1 MLTVITFLPMVGG
14 ALLLAARAD
23 ARTSRLIALVTVLVE
38 LGLTIAMYAIYSA
51 SDGGY
56 KFVQRADWAPAFDI
70 QFLVG
75 VDGLSAPL
83 VLLNGI
89 LGVAA
94 VLVSWN
100 VTERARH
107 YFMWLLVLQ
116 AAVMGVFVS
125 LDLILFFVFWE
136 LELVPMFFLISMWGT
151 GRREYSAMK
160 FLIFTFLGS
169 AFMFTAILALY
180 FSLPGAERTFDMTA
194 LIHKDLTDLIVPSSM
209 VFSGFLIAFAVKL
222 PIFPLHTWLPDAH
235 TDAPTAVSVMLAG
248 VLLKMGG
255 YGLLRINAGMFP
267 DELVAAAP
275 LLATLAVVNVLYGAF
290 IVMRQTDLKRL
301 VAYSSVSHMG
311 FVVLGL
317 ASAGASAG
325 QLNAAGLNGA
335 ALQLFTHGTITGLL
349 FVVVGLVYDR
359 AHTRHIPDMGGM
371 AKQMPLIAIGFMI
384 AGLASLGLPTTS
396 GFVAEIMVFLGAF
409 PAYKLATA
417 LAAFGV
423 VLAAGYI
430 LWTAQR
436 TMFGPR
442 VERWDGLSDA
452 KLVDIGAMAVLIVP
466 IFAVGIYPAIVT
478 DIFDAGL
485 VPIMAR
491 LGG

>member
-1 MLTVITFLPMVGG
+1 MAVGRGARVARLTALAVVVAELVLTLVLFALYDRDADGYDFVRGG
-14 ALLLAARAD
+14 D
-23 ARTSRLIALVTVLVE
+23 WI
-38 LGLTIAMYAIYSA
+38 SA
-51 SDGGY
+51 
-56 KFVQRADWAPAFDI
+56 FNI
-70 QFLVG
+70 QYLVG
-75 VDGLSAPL
+75 VDGLSVPL

-94 VLVSWN
+94 VLVSWG
-100 VTERARH
+100 VTHRTRE

-116 AAVMGVFVS
+116 SAVMGVFIS
-125 LDLILFFVFWE
+125 LDLLLFFVFWE
-136 LELVPMFFLISMWGT
+136 VELVPMFFLISMWGT

-169 AFMFTAILALY
+169 AFMFVAILALY
-180 FSLPGAERTFDMTA
+180 FSLPERTFDMRVLADQELTG
-194 LIHKDLTDLIVPSSM
+194 LILPASVIFT
-209 VFSGFLIAFAVKL
+209 GFLIAFAVKL

-255 YGLLRINAGMFP
+255 YGLLRINAGIFP
-267 DELVAAAP
+267 NELMDFAP

-290 IVMRQTDLKRL
+290 VVMRQTDLKRL
-301 VAYSSVSHMG
+301 IAYSSVSHMG

-317 ASAGASAG
+317 ASVQATDAGVNG
-325 QLNAAGLNGA
+325 VGLNGA
-335 ALQLFTHGTITGLL
+335 AMQLFTHGTITGLL
-349 FVVVGLVYDR
+349 FVVVGLVYER

-371 AKQMPLIAIGFMI
+371 AKQMPLIAVGFLI
-384 AGLASLGLPTTS
+384 AGLASLGLPLTS
-396 GFVAEIMVFLGAF
+396 GFVAELLVFLGTFAV
-409 PAYKLATA
+409 YKVATA

-442 VERWDGLSDA
+442 LARWDGLGDA
-452 KLVDIGAMAVLIVP
+452 KIVDVGAMAVLIIP
-466 IFAVGIYPAIVT
+466 IFVVGIYPKVLT
-478 DIFDAGL
+478 DVFDAGIL
-485 VPIMAR
+485 PIVR
-491 LGG
+491 GLGGAG